1 MNKLLSKNV
10 VNFKLVMVAL
20 YTIKFSSNEINTF
33 SSFGGSTL
41 SHRQQANFRFDVQ
54 ITTIVYIANSQVL
67 YF

>member
-33 SSFGGSTL
+33 ASFVGSTL
-41 SHRQQANFRFDVQ
+41 SHRQQANFRLDVQ